1 MTETP
6 LLVTTEAI
14 APASGGVNVAR
25 DLGRVIS
32 LAQAGDAEAFA
43 TLVTDLHRPV
53 FRWALTFARDADE
66 ADEITQETFVM
77 LHRKLEQY
85 RGDSSIEGWVY
96 GITRSIALQRKR
108 RKRRRDFLSQS
119 VLPGLDTAYHTD
131 PGARV
136 DRQRIADYVRH
147 FFLEL
152 PPKQRE
158 VFDLVDLQGHDPV
171 DVAGLIGAKAAT
183 VRANLFKARAAI
195 RAHLIA
201 AHPAWQEVD
210 R

>member
-108 RKRRRDFLSQS
+108 RKRRREFLSQS

-136 DRQRIADYVRH
+136 DRQRIADSPNSVTCGKSRRSSEPYPTERELVNADRGGGCPSGFRH
-147 FFLEL
+147 WVSDRVKVYRI
-152 PPKQRE
+152 PPE
-158 VFDLVDLQGHDPV
+158 
-171 DVAGLIGAKAAT
+171 AGC
-183 VRANLFKARAAI
+183 R
-195 RAHLIA
+195 H
-201 AHPAWQEVD
+201 
-210 R
+210 